1 MPDLDQI
8 KQGEQVTTSALEGTG
23 LAPRRDS
30 ERGDHRRGRSPRI
43 SDLAITAL
51 AVIWL
56 QKQPGAAED
65 DLFAKGQS
73 GNATGSTRRFHEPG
87 HMGCRAVAL
96 PNSVRLI
103 HNRGNLACCPDVK
116 VSHYRP
122 EAETKI
128 HLRGSNHVENFPPAS
143 ASPGSF
149 SNPLVADP

>member
-56 QKQPGAAED
+56 QKQPGAAEG

-73 GNATGSTRRFHEPG
+73 GNAPGPTRRFHEPG

-103 HNRGNLACCPDVK
+103 HNRGNLACCSNFK
-116 VSHYRP
+116 VSHYRRANSVA
-122 EAETKI
+122 EAAIRKDISAALLAGWEAR
-128 HLRGSNHVENFPPAS
+128 RGRPA
-143 ASPGSF
+143 AG
-149 SNPLVADP
+149 

>member
-30 ERGDHRRGRSPRI
+30 ERGDHRHGRSPRI

-56 QKQPGAAED
+56 QKQPGAAEG

-73 GNATGSTRRFHEPG
+73 GNAVGPNRRFHEPG

-96 PNSVRLI
+96 PNSVRLMG
-103 HNRGNLACCPDVK
+103 REAREKTWVA
-116 VSHYRP
+116 RP
-122 EAETKI
+122 PEK
-128 HLRGSNHVENFPPAS
+128 AS
-143 ASPGSF
+143 AKFDHLIMRGIIDSVQVTFG
-149 SNPLVADP
+149 